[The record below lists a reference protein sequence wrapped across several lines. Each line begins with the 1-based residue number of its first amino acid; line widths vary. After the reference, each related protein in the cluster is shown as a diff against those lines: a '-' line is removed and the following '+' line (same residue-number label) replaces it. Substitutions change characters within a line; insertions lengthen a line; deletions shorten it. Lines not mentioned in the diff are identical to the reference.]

1 MNTYNLFVSHSWR
14 YIDGYDRFVNLL
26 NQRRYFSFRNYS
38 VPPDDPIHNAR
49 NQNELREAIRRQMAP
64 CHVVVVMAGVYATYS
79 KWINI
84 ELDLAKNGFRLDK
97 PVLAVRPR
105 GNERISSTVK
115 EAADKVVR
123 WNTESIVGAIRE
135 LA

>member
-1 MNTYNLFVSHSWR
+1 MNTPNLFVSHSWR
-14 YIDGYDRFVNLL
+14 HSDSYDRFINLL
-26 NQRRYFSFRNYS
+26 TQRRYFSFKDYS

-49 NQNELREAIRRQMAP
+49 NQNELREAIRRQMSL
-64 CHVVVVMAGVYATYS
+64 CHVVVVMAGVYATHS

-84 ELDLAKNGFRLDK
+84 ELNLAKNGFLSEK

-105 GNERISSTVK
+105 GNERISNTVRQ
-115 EAADKVVR
+115 AADKVVG
-123 WNTESIVGAIRE
+123 WNTGSIVLAIRE

>member
-1 MNTYNLFVSHSWR
+1 MKTYNLFVSHSWR
-14 YIDGYDRFVNLL
+14 YSDSYERLINLL
-26 NQRRYFSFRNYS
+26 NERRYFSFKDYS

-49 NQNELREAIRRQMAP
+49 NQKELREAIRRQMAP

-84 ELDLAKNGFRLDK
+84 ELDLAKNAFRSDK

-105 GNERISSTVK
+105 GNERISDTVR
-115 EAADKVVR
+115 EAADRVVG
-123 WNTESIVGAIRE
+123 WNTESIVKAIRA